1 MRPRERRETGEQDLF
16 RSRLDQIIDMKHPL
30 ATLARTVDWRFL
42 ECRFGEVYTDDPGH
56 LPLPTRL
63 MAGLAILKH
72 TYDLSDEVLC
82 ERWVE
87 NPYYQYFC
95 GEEFFQH
102 RLVFDRSSLTRWR
115 NRMGEE
121 RLQALLQE
129 SLAVA
134 TKTKA
139 IKPSELSRVI
149 VDTTVQPKNVTF
161 PTDAKLLNR
170 AREKLVRLAQLRGV
184 TLRQSYAR
192 VGKFALIQHQRYA
205 HAKQFK
211 RANRMLK
218 KLRTYLGRVIRDIG
232 RRIEG
237 DSGHEAAF
245 AQLLLLARRVRE
257 QKQHQRGPKVYS
269 LHAPEVECIGKG
281 KAHRPYEF
289 GVKVSVATTI
299 GHAKGGQF
307 VTHAKA
313 LPGNPYDGHTLAT
326 VIPNMEELVG
336 NTLERILTDKGY
348 RGHNAPPDYK
358 FRVFISGQ
366 KRGVTPGIKRQLR
379 RRSAVEPVIGHL
391 KAEHRMGRN
400 YLWYR
405 RGDAANAILAAVGY
419 NFRRLIRW
427 LSILLRQILAALLAE
442 PLIKPSLRVGFFTD
456 DSLIGARSTR
466 A

>member
-1 MRPRERRETGEQDLF
+1 MF

-30 ATLARTVDWRFL
+30 VTLARTIDWGFL
-42 ECRFGEVYTDDPGH
+42 EGRFGEVYTDDPGQP
-56 LPLPTRL
+56 PLPTRL

-115 NRMGEE
+115 NRMGEQ
-121 RLQALLQE
+121 RLQALIQE
-129 SLAVA
+129 SLSVA

-170 AREKLVRLAQLRGV
+170 AREKLVRLAKLHGV
-184 TLRQSYAR
+184 ALRQSYAR
-192 VGKFALIQHQRYA
+192 VGKFALIRHQRYA

-232 RRIEG
+232 RKIEG
-237 DSGHEAAF
+237 HGGLEVAF
-245 AQLLLLARRVRE
+245 AKLLALARRVRE

-289 GVKVSVATTI
+289 GVKVSVATTLS
-299 GHAKGGQF
+299 HATGGQF
-307 VTHAKA
+307 VTHVKS
-313 LPGNPYDGHTLAT
+313 LPGNPYDGHTLQT
-326 VIPNMEELVG
+326 VIP
-336 NTLERILTDKGY
+336 D
-348 RGHNAPPDYK
+348 NAPPDYK

-366 KRGVTPGIKRQLR
+366 KRGVTPRIKRELR

-400 YLWYR
+400 YLWFSQ
-405 RGDAANAILAAVGY
+405 GDANNAVLAAAGY

-427 LSILLRQILAALLAE
+427 LRLLLWLILAALF
-442 PLIKPSLRVGFFTD
+442 PGRLINP
-456 DSLIGARSTR
+456 A
-466 A
+466 

>member
-30 ATLARTVDWRFL
+30 ARLARTVDWGFL
-42 ECRFGEVYTDDPGH
+42 EGRFGEVYTDDPGH
-56 LPLPTRL
+56 PPLPTRL

-72 TYDLSDEVLC
+72 TYDQSDEVLC

-134 TKTKA
+134 TRTEA

-149 VDTTVQPKNVTF
+149 VDTTVQPKNVMF

-170 AREKLVRLAQLRGV
+170 AREKLVRLAKLSGV
-184 TLRQSYAR
+184 ELRQSYAR

-232 RRIEG
+232 RKIAG
-237 DSGHEAAF
+237 DAALEVKF
-245 AQLLLLARRVRE
+245 ERLLMLAGRVRE
-257 QKQHQRGPKVYS
+257 QQQRQRGPKVYS

-289 GVKVSVATTI
+289 GVKVSVATTLS
-299 GHAKGGQF
+299 HAKGGQF
-307 VTHAKA
+307 VTHVKA
-313 LPGNPYDGHTLAT
+313 LPGSPYDGHTLAT
-326 VIPNMEELVG
+326 VIPDMEALVG
-336 NTLERILTDKGY
+336 NTIARILADKGY
-348 RGHNAPPDYK
+348 RGHNAPDDYK

-366 KRGVTPGIKRQLR
+366 KRGVTPRIKRELR

-400 YLWYR
+400 YLWFR
-405 RGDAANAILAAVGY
+405 RGDANNAVLAAVGY

-427 LSILLRQILAALLAE
+427 LRLLLFEILAALFAE
-442 PLIKPSLRVGFFTD
+442 PRTNP
-456 DSLIGARSTR
+456 A
-466 A
+466 